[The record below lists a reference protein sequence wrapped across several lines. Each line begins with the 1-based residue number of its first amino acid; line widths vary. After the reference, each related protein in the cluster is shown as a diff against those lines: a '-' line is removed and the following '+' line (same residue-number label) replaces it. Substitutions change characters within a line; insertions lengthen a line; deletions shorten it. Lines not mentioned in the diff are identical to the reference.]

1 MVFDFAG
8 QSLYITT
15 STGIVNSYNLA
26 TQTLGPSYNLG
37 GSLNGLD
44 IARDNSYLL
53 VAQNGT
59 GVSQGSFQRVDLPSG
74 TITNINYTRASGETG
89 AWDVAI
95 GSNGLALATTQFGGS
110 GWVPLHQI
118 DPSTNSITTRTDA
131 PSAGFS
137 GQVRQN
143 TQIQR
148 SADGSRFYLLES
160 NISSGPIFTYS
171 AKTNTFGPSA
181 QDNAFNDFASAAV
194 NRNGSLLGTRVFGQA
209 ASLDTAPNFG
219 FVHSFNGIDSGV
231 AFDGVREI
239 FYGVSTS
246 TSQIIAYDTNT
257 FAELFRLSIGENLN
271 GVRAVDQFSTGELV
285 ASPDGRY
292 LALETP
298 QGIRLFAVPEPG
310 TSALVCL
317 ALLLAFGATRL
328 PRGVAGTAR
337 K

>member
-1 MVFDFAG
+1 M
-8 QSLYITT
+8 
-15 STGIVNSYNLA
+15 
-26 TQTLGPSYNLG
+26 
-37 GSLNGLD
+37 
-44 IARDNSYLL
+44 
-53 VAQNGT
+53 
-59 GVSQGSFQRVDLPSG
+59 
-74 TITNINYTRASGETG
+74 
-89 AWDVAI
+89 
-95 GSNGLALATTQFGGS
+95 
-110 GWVPLHQI
+110 
-118 DPSTNSITTRTDA
+118 
-131 PSAGFS
+131 
-137 GQVRQN
+137 
-143 TQIQR
+143 
-148 SADGSRFYLLES
+148 
-160 NISSGPIFTYS
+160 
-171 AKTNTFGPSA
+171 
-181 QDNAFNDFASAAV
+181 
-194 NRNGSLLGTRVFGQA
+194 
-209 ASLDTAPNFG
+209 
-219 FVHSFNGIDSGV
+219 